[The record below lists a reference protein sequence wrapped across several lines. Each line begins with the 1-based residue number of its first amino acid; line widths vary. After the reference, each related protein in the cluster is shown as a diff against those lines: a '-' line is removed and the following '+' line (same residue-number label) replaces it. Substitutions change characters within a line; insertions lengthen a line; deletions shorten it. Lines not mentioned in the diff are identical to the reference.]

1 MIEGIK
7 CPPAT
12 HAYIPHGKVLV
23 CTACADV
30 QPLLLLDVPDESR
43 DVLSTRTDA
52 DPVWP
57 IDLDRPPQT
66 IPESDEAQMDALR
79 ALRDLVSKGGTPSP
93 EQLDLLGQRHEYEG
107 DLSEL
112 EVIDQSNNRQWPR
125 VPVTEGYNGSAADDR
140 LPDAG
145 L

>member
-1 MIEGIK
+1 MIEGIR

-12 HAYIPHGKVLV
+12 HTYVVHGKVLF

-30 QPLLLLDVPDESR
+30 QALLLELADVPRQTLGAPPE
-43 DVLSTRTDA
+43 